1 MKQVTVNRN
10 DAGQRLDKFL
20 DKFLIGMP
28 KSMLYKAIRKKR
40 VKVNGKKGELSQKL
54 SEGDV
59 LQLYINDE
67 FFREE
72 QREVPIWLNTPP
84 KLNIVFED
92 GNLLI
97 VDKPSGLVAHANSA
111 SGQDSLIG
119 RICAYLYQSGEY
131 QPEREHTFAPALCHR
146 IDRNTSGLV
155 IAAKNAAA
163 LRMMNEKIR
172 AKEVKKFYLCRTQGI
187 PEEEN
192 ATLTNWLVKD
202 SKTNRVQVYDTAADA
217 ECSALDGKAVKAV
230 TRYRVLRR
238 EGRAAIIEAE
248 LLTGK
253 THQIRAQ
260 MAYAGYPLVG
270 DVKYGAAKNGQR
282 DYQHLR
288 AYRLVFDFQTDAG
301 VLNDLKGKEIMADW
315 RDTFGE

>member
-1 MKQVTVNRN
+1 MKQVTINQN

-54 SEGDV
+54 NEGDV

-72 QREVPIWLNTPP
+72 HHEIPGWLNLPP

-92 GNLLI
+92 ENLLI
-97 VDKPSGLVAHANSA
+97 VDKPSGLVAHADSTG
-111 SGQDSLIG
+111 GQDSLIH
-119 RICAYLYQSGEY
+119 RICAYLYQSGVY
-131 QPEREHTFAPALCHR
+131 CPEQEHTFAPALCHR

-155 IAAKNAAA
+155 IAAKNAVA

-172 AKEVKKFYLCRTQGI
+172 TKEVKKFYLCRTEGV
-187 PEEEN
+187 PKKESGM
-192 ATLTNWLVKD
+192 LTNWMIKD
-202 SKTNRVQVYDTAADA
+202 SKTNRVQVYDTAAEA
-217 ECSALDGKAVKAV
+217 EIYALNRKAVKAV
-230 TRYRVLRR
+230 TRSRVLRR
-238 EGRAAIIEAE
+238 EENTAIVEAE

-260 MAYAGYPLVG
+260 MAHAGFPLVG
-270 DVKYGAAKNGQR
+270 DVKYGASKNGKKE
-282 DYQHLR
+282 YQHLR
-288 AYRLVFDFQTDAG
+288 AYRLIFDFQTDAG
-301 VLNDLKGKEIMADW
+301 VLNELKGKEITAD
-315 RDTFGE
+315 

>member
-1 MKQVTVNRN
+1 MKQVTVNQN

-40 VKVNGKKGELSQKL
+40 VKVNGTRGELSQKL
-54 SEGDV
+54 NEGDV

-72 QREVPIWLNTPP
+72 HHEIPGWLTLPS

-92 GNLLI
+92 ENLLI
-97 VDKPSGLVAHANSA
+97 VDKPSGLVAHADSTG
-111 SGQDSLIG
+111 GQDSLIR
-119 RICAYLYQSGEY
+119 RICAYLYQSGVY
-131 QPEREHTFAPALCHR
+131 CPEQEHTFAPALCHR

-155 IAAKNAAA
+155 IAAKNAVA

-172 AKEVKKFYLCRTQGI
+172 TKEVKKFYLCHTEGV
-187 PEEEN
+187 PKKESGM
-192 ATLTNWLVKD
+192 LTNWLIKD
-202 SKTNRVQVYDTAADA
+202 SKTNRAQVYNTAAEA
-217 ECSALDGKAVKAV
+217 EIYALDGKAVKAV

-238 EGRAAIIEAE
+238 EGNTAIVEAE

-260 MAYAGYPLVG
+260 MAHAGFPLVG
-270 DVKYGAAKNGQR
+270 DVKYGASKNGKKE
-282 DYQHLR
+282 YQHLR
-288 AYRLVFDFQTDAG
+288 AYRLIFDFQTDAG
-301 VLNDLKGKEIMADW
+301 VLNELKGKEITAD
-315 RDTFGE
+315 